1 MSELIRLSFSTRYY
15 NLSTIVVTQQLT
27 LIAKPYHEN
36 VSKLVTFY
44 NPNGNNMEAI
54 NDDYLYGVS
63 GEEMRSIVN
72 KLKEN
77 KFETSI

>member
-1 MSELIRLSFSTRYY
+1 M
-15 NLSTIVVTQQLT
+15 STIVVTQQLT

-44 NPNGNNMEAI
+44 NPNGNDMEAI
-54 NDDYLYGVS
+54 TDDYLYGVS